1 MFIPMLY
8 RFIRVSSVT
17 RKKKTS
23 PYEEGEVFQMQL

>member
-17 RKKKTS
+17 RKKTS